1 MTYSECMYQ
10 MNEFHPSQF
19 LISLAPKPRSVRT
32 VEDESEMLQFVADT
46 TLSSTNH
53 SWGNVVK
60 IEVKVVKEQL
70 TFITQD
76 WFSFRVLGECKL
88 TTALS

>member
-1 MTYSECMYQ
+1 
-10 MNEFHPSQF
+10 MNEFHLSQF
-19 LISLAPKPRSVRT
+19 LISLASKTRPVKT
-32 VEDESEMLQFVADT
+32 VEDDESKMLQFLADT
-46 TLSSTNH
+46 AASSTNY

-70 TFITQD
+70 TFIMQD

-88 TTALS
+88 TTDLS

>member
-1 MTYSECMYQ
+1 
-10 MNEFHPSQF
+10 
-19 LISLAPKPRSVRT
+19 
-32 VEDESEMLQFVADT
+32 MLQFLADT
-46 TLSSTNH
+46 AASSTNY

-70 TFITQD
+70 TFIMQD

-88 TTALS
+88 TTDLF